1 MHNKRG
7 WSISVLFVVVMLC
20 TGLVAA
26 HEDKPA
32 PAFFRL
38 AELDDLTG
46 YPEAL
51 PENVVP
57 GSQLFAVRLPESD
70 LAMLLRPI
78 TEPEYGAFQIQ
89 AIGYQIIEQQMLAA
103 AIVLPRVDEGDV
115 AGFSPEL
122 VGFLRQQVNA
132 ISGFGVFDVINLST
146 SP

>member
-1 MHNKRG
+1 MHSKRV
-7 WSISVLFVVVMLC
+7 WLISVLVVTVMLG
-20 TGLVAA
+20 TGLVVA
-26 HEDKPA
+26 HEDEPV

-38 AELDDLTG
+38 AELEDLTG

-51 PENVVP
+51 PESVVP

-70 LAMLLRPI
+70 LAVILRPI

-89 AIGYQIIEQQMLAA
+89 AIGYQIIERQMLAA
-103 AIVLPRVDEGDV
+103 AIVLPHVDEEDV

-132 ISGFGVFDVINLST
+132 ISGFEVFDVISLST